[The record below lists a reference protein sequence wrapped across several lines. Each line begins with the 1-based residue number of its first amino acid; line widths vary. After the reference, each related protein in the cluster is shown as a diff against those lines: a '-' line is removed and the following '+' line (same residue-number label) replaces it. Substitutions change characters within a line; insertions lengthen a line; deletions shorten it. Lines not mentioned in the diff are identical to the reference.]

1 MIIHCVMYCSL
12 FIVYVM
18 YYISI
23 ACALLHHY
31 RLLAVCPGLR
41 VDCLFRV
48 FGEGAVGPRMCA
60 IEKSQTT
67 QWIFFRIKN

>member
-1 MIIHCVMYCSL
+1 
-12 FIVYVM
+12 M

-31 RLLAVCPGLR
+31 HLLAVCPGLH
-41 VDCLFRV
+41 VDCLSRV
-48 FGEGAVGPRMCA
+48 FGEGAVDPRVYV

-67 QWIFFRIKN
+67 R